1 MFAPL
6 WNDIYGEHETNN
18 DILIGALI
26 LEFFVLTLQIADAGH
41 LVTRRHV
48 TWKQNC
54 VKKLNAESSS
64 RYLWG

>member
-26 LEFFVLTLQIADAGH
+26 LEFFVLTLQIADAGMMVQRGPCH
-41 LVTRRHV
+41 
-48 TWKQNC
+48 Q
-54 VKKLNAESSS
+54 AS
-64 RYLWG
+64 RDLETNI